1 MMIFAF
7 VNIYQIVGNNIRGFR
22 NKKGWTQEKLAIRAE
37 MNINYIGCIE
47 RAEKKVTLET
57 MVKIARTLRIRPNL
71 LLIENAYDLND

>member
-1 MMIFAF
+1 MIFAF

-57 MVKIARTLRIRPNL
+57 MVKIARTLRIHPNL
-71 LLIENAYDLND
+71 LLIENAYNLSD